1 MTDDGGTRVE
11 LVVKLVPGALPGGRA
26 HRALVTLAAD
36 LGITLQPVDPAA
48 SDPDLAT
55 YHVALVSP
63 EAAARAVA
71 ELRRLDD
78 VEAAYSRPQGE
89 APAEGTHDEH

>member
-1 MTDDGGTRVE
+1 MTTDGTRVE

-26 HRALVTLAAD
+26 HRALLALATD
-36 LGITLQPVDPAA
+36 LGITLRPVDPAG

-55 YHVALVSP
+55 YHVALVTP
-63 EAAARAVA
+63 DVAGRAVA
-71 ELRRLDD
+71 LLNGRED

-89 APAEGTHDEH
+89 PPAEGTHDDH

>member
-1 MTDDGGTRVE
+1 VSADGGTRVE
-11 LVVKLVPGALPGGRA
+11 LVVKLVPGALPGGHA
-26 HRALVTLAAD
+26 HRALLALAAD

-55 YHVALVSP
+55 YHVALVTP
-63 EAAARAVA
+63 DAAERAVA
-71 ELRRLDD
+71 RLRRLDD

-89 APAEGTHDEH
+89 PPAEGTHHDH